1 MASSSIASCC
11 FYSNSPLTP
20 SNSASTSTAHFALSF
35 SHTIFDGSTNISSLK
50 KAPWSSSRTYAKFD
64 KFQGDNLEETPNT
77 SPVETQEQAV
87 QEEQQEGDDRFL
99 LLII

>member
-20 SNSASTSTAHFALSF
+20 SNSASTSTTHFALSF

-50 KAPWSSSRTYAKFD
+50 KAPWCSSRTYAKFD

-77 SPVETQEQAV
+77 SPVETHEQAV
-87 QEEQQEGDDRFL
+87 QEEQQEEDDRFL